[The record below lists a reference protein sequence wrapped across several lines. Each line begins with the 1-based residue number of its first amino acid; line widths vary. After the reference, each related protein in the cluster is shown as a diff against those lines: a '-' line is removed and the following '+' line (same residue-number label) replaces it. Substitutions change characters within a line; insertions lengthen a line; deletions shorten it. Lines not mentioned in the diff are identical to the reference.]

1 MMKVWRSI
9 RRGRGFSYVES
20 MIATAL
26 FGPIVVV
33 VLMVIETMHGA
44 YGKGERS
51 ADVQQSARIAMAR
64 IVRELRAGG
73 LDPSGVLPQLAIQ
86 SAVQTAA
93 LNRIAFIADV
103 NEEGSTKKIE
113 YRLDLSGQAPV
124 LRRQQWSTWNAGW
137 SGTNGGQPLA
147 ERITSLE
154 FAYFGAAD
162 TAIPLGDLPAR
173 MAEIR
178 RVRVIIM
185 AESYRLVSDVRLR
198 NVGL

>member
-1 MMKVWRSI
+1 MKVGRSI
-9 RRGRGFSYVES
+9 RGGRGFSYVES

-33 VLMVIETMHGA
+33 VLMVMETMHGA
-44 YGKGERS
+44 YGKGEQS

-86 SAVQTAA
+86 SAVQTAE
-93 LNRIAFIADV
+93 LSRIAFIADA
-103 NEEGSTKKIE
+103 NDEGSTKKIE

-137 SGTNGGQPLA
+137 TRTNGGQPLA
-147 ERITSLE
+147 ERIASLE

-162 TAIPLGDLPAR
+162 TAIPLSNLPAR